1 MVACGDFG
9 RDYGG
14 ENGSQQRP
22 LLDPGGR
29 VGKVLKEGAPV
40 RLAGGSCANA
50 GWSGATGQRGTAAS
64 KEQGS
69 AARGRGR
76 DCQVGP
82 AWQRARVS
90 GDERQA
96 GLRGAQSWA
105 ALA

>member
-1 MVACGDFG
+1 M
-9 RDYGG
+9 
-14 ENGSQQRP
+14 
-22 LLDPGGR
+22 
-29 VGKVLKEGAPV
+29 GKVLKEGAPV

-50 GWSGATGQRGTAAS
+50 GWSGAMGQRGTAAS

-69 AARGRGR
+69 VARGRGR

-82 AWQRARVS
+82 GWQRARLS

-96 GLRGAQSWA
+96 GLRGARSWA

>member
-22 LLDPGGR
+22 LLDPGVR

-50 GWSGATGQRGTAAS
+50 GWSGAMGQRGTAAS

-76 DCQVGP
+76 GRDCQVGP
-82 AWQRARVS
+82 AWQWARAGRAL
-90 GDERQA
+90 RA
-96 GLRGAQSWA
+96 GEAELRRGRGG
-105 ALA
+105 